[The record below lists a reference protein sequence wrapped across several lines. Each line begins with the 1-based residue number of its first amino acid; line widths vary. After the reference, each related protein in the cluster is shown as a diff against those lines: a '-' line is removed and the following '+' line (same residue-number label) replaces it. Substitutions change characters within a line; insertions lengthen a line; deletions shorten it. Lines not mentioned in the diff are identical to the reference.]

1 MKKHVLT
8 SLAVAALLATVS
20 FSSVGVKRASA
31 DYDYDNLRYY
41 TVETVARSFSSE
53 TIPCTG
59 INETETVTQYR
70 MPLYEATGNLTNC
83 CGAVAGSIIVGFYD
97 RYYPDLIP
105 NWTPYSTVNNMYKFA
120 DQTHVPAVMEELYVL
135 MRTNVDD
142 VGVSQYD
149 CRDGLQTYFSDRGRT
164 LTYSSIEVGTQFNY
178 QLYKQ
183 AIQANKPVIMF
194 CTGLTI
200 SSLVYSNS
208 QSAAVFSHQYIP
220 NAHIVVGYGYTTLN
234 YYNGNTI
241 FRTEEYLLISSGLA
255 SLSDGYIKIS
265 STDWLVDGY
274 AVTVS

>member
-8 SLAVAALLATVS
+8 SLAVASLLATVS

-31 DYDYDNLRYY
+31 DYDNLRYY
-41 TVETVARSFSSE
+41 TVETVARSVTSE
-53 TIPCTG
+53 TIPCTS

-70 MPLYEATGNLTNC
+70 MPLYTATGDLTNC

-105 NWTPYSTVNNMYKFA
+105 NWTPYFSNNMYKYA
-120 DQTHVPAVMEELYVL
+120 DTTYVPAVMEELYVL

-149 CRDGLQTYFSDRGRT
+149 CRDGLQEYFNDRGRN
-164 LTYSSIEVGTQFNY
+164 LSYSSIETSSQFNY

-183 AIQANKPVIMF
+183 AIQANKPVLMF
-194 CTGLTI
+194 CTELTI
-200 SSLVYSNS
+200 SFLVYSNS
-208 QSAAVFSHQYIP
+208 QSAAVFTHQDISG
-220 NAHIVVGYGYTTLN
+220 AHIIVGYGYTTVN
-234 YYNGNTI
+234 YYNGDTI
-241 FRTEEYLLISSGLA
+241 FRSEEYLLVSTGR
-255 SLSDGYIKIS
+255 DGFTDAYVNIS

>member
-41 TVETVARSFSSE
+41 TVETVARSFYSE
-53 TIPCTG
+53 TIPCTNM
-59 INETETVTQYR
+59 IETETVTQYR
-70 MPLYEATGNLTNC
+70 MPLYYATGDLTNC
-83 CGAVAGSIIVGFYD
+83 CGAVAGAIIVGFYD

-120 DQTHVPAVMEELYVL
+120 DTTHVPAVMEELYVL

-149 CRDGLQTYFSDRGRT
+149 CRDGLQAYFNDRGRN
-164 LTYSSIEVGTQFNY
+164 LSYSSIEVGTQFNY

-183 AIQANKPVIMF
+183 AIQANKPVLMF
-194 CTGLTI
+194 CTGLTLCFPAFSATQQKTVITKQDI
-200 SSLVYSNS
+200 SG
-208 QSAAVFSHQYIP
+208 
-220 NAHIVVGYGYTTLN
+220 AHIVVGYGYSTVN

-241 FRTEEYLLISSGLA
+241 FRTEEY
-255 SLSDGYIKIS
+255 SLVSTGRDGFTDAYVNIS